1 MLIASFC
8 SVSGELPQPVHFD
21 DSFCIV
27 PRPRA
32 PFGVATILAVDPFT
46 ASNGATVI
54 FPGSHL
60 WGPERLPRPEEG
72 VPCVMDSGDAV
83 FFLSTL
89 WHGGGPNTTADS
101 SRMAVTFQYCQPF
114 IRPQENQFLSVPF
127 AVAKQLPAQ
136 IQSLLGYSVHPP
148 FIGHSNGLHPLKAL
162 AKL

>member
-1 MLIASFC
+1 
-8 SVSGELPQPVHFD
+8 V
-21 DSFCIV
+21 V

-32 PFGVATILAVDPFT
+32 HFGAATILALDPFT
-46 ASNGATVI
+46 STNGATVI
-54 FPGSHL
+54 FPGSHK
-60 WGPERLPRPEEG
+60 WGADRLPKIEDG
-72 VPCVMDSGDAV
+72 MPCVMDAGDAV

-89 WHGGGPNTTADS
+89 WHGGGSNRTSNAN
-101 SRMAVTFQYCQPF
+101 RMAVTFQYCQPF

-127 AVAKQLPAQ
+127 ATAKQLPPQ